1 MIVWIHDGI
10 HIDKNMKTR
19 ERWNYYRKGINN
31 LISLSHNKQ
40 INLQIKFN
48 HQNTLK
54 IDFI

>member
-19 ERWNYYRKGINN
+19 ERWNYYSKGISN